1 MINSTTQTLPDG
13 FKKTYEINLAKNK
26 GLAILLNIV
35 GLILFMVIFA
45 LLILLAYWVRPGFSS
60 GFIQNIGIMSSL
72 WLLLV
77 LIVLIAFT
85 LVLHELIHGFF
96 FWLFTHSKPIYAL
109 HLAYAYAAA
118 PDWFIPIRLYWIIG
132 IAPLLIIDAAGLLLI
147 FVVPVSW
154 LLAIIF
160 LITLNT
166 GGAVG
171 DLLVLSHLLRVSP
184 ACLVNDVGD
193 GVSFFEPDLS

>member
-1 MINSTTQTLPDG
+1 MNTPTQTLPDG
-13 FKKTYEINLAKNK
+13 YKLTREINLAKNK
-26 GLAILLNIV
+26 SLAILLNIV
-35 GLILFMVIFA
+35 GLILFILTFVLLIFFA
-45 LLILLAYWVRPGFSS
+45 LWIRPGLSS
-60 GFIQNIGIMSSL
+60 GVILNLGILSSL
-72 WLLLV
+72 WLLLG
-77 LIVLIAFT
+77 LIVLVAFN
-85 LVLHELIHGFF
+85 LVLHEFIHGFF

-118 PDWFIPIRLYWIIG
+118 PDWFIPVRLYWIIG
-132 IAPLLIIDAAGLLLI
+132 VAPLVIIDSAGLLLI

-154 LLAIIF
+154 ILAIVF

-171 DLLVLSHLLRVSP
+171 DLLILSNLLRVSP

-193 GVSFFEPDLS
+193 GVSFFEPVLS